1 MSTDN
6 APDVTADSLEQ
17 FAADLRELRRQAGNP
32 TLGALHSR
40 THVSK
45 SVLSEAF
52 SGRKLPTERTVTSV
66 AEALG
71 ADRLEWTA
79 RRNALDPR
87 SGQSGHTTPSRPST
101 WRSPRISL
109 LAAVLACALTAVI
122 AVAATSVAWTTVL
135 APAPAEAGDEAPP
148 VEATDKYL
156 EHADGVDP
164 MQTIC
169 REDAVI
175 AASEERLEGDVLVQ
189 MMYSNQCMAVW
200 GRITRYDG
208 EAAGNS
214 LSMLIYPAI
223 DMESDRNQERSA
235 FDVQSIY
242 TPLLIE
248 PDVEARVC
256 GIATVSRAGEKIELG
271 PPLCI

>member
-1 MSTDN
+1 MSDD
-6 APDVTADSLEQ
+6 APNTKLDSLEQ
-17 FAADLRELRRQAGNP
+17 FATDLRELRLQAGNP
-32 TLGALHSR
+32 TLGALHAR
-40 THVSK
+40 TQISK
-45 SVLSEAF
+45 SVLSDALA
-52 SGRKLPTERTVTSV
+52 GRKLPTERTVASL

-71 ADRLEWTA
+71 ADRGMWIA
-79 RRNALDPR
+79 RRSALDPR
-87 SGQSGHTTPSRPST
+87 TPPGGQSAELPTF
-101 WRSPRISL
+101 PRWKARRFPLI
-109 LAAVLACALTAVI
+109 AMVAACALTAVV
-122 AVAATSVAWTTVL
+122 AVGATSVVWSTLL
-135 APAPAEAGDEAPP
+135 APESAEAGQQPTP
-148 VEATDKYL
+148 SATSGEYL
-156 EHADGVDP
+156 DYADGVDP
-164 MQTIC
+164 MQTVC

-223 DMESDRNQERSA
+223 DLESERNQERSA

-242 TPLLIE
+242 TTLMIE

-256 GIATVSRAGEKIELG
+256 GIATVTRGEESIELG

>member
-1 MSTDN
+1 M
-6 APDVTADSLEQ
+6 V
-17 FAADLRELRRQAGNP
+17 
-32 TLGALHSR
+32 
-40 THVSK
+40 V
-45 SVLSEAF
+45 
-52 SGRKLPTERTVTSV
+52 
-66 AEALG
+66 
-71 ADRLEWTA
+71 
-79 RRNALDPR
+79 
-87 SGQSGHTTPSRPST
+87 
-101 WRSPRISL
+101 
-109 LAAVLACALTAVI
+109 ACALTAVV
-122 AVAATSVAWTTVL
+122 AAAATSIVWSTLL
-135 APAPAEAGDEAPP
+135 ASEAAEAKPQP
-148 VEATDKYL
+148 TTSATSGQYL
-156 EHADGVDP
+156 DYADGVDP

-223 DMESDRNQERSA
+223 DMESERNQKRSA

-242 TPLLIE
+242 TPLMIE

-256 GIATVSRAGEKIELG
+256 GIATVTQGEEPIELG